1 MHRDLTP
8 NNIMLGE
15 HDKVTISKVLIH
27 FETFHIFILPLRNK
41 INLHLYVR
49 VIFEVIP
56 KLLTSVYKSVCFLKR
71 DGIFSHRG
79 YDFLILISENRES
92 L

>member
-27 FETFHIFILPLRNK
+27 SETFHIFVFRLRNTIK
-41 INLHLYVR
+41 LHLYVR
-49 VIFEVIP
+49 VIFKVIP
-56 KLLTSVYKSVCFLKR
+56 KPLTSVYKSVCFLKR
-71 DGIFSHRG
+71 DRIFSHRG
-79 YDFLILISENRES
+79 YDFLILLIEN
-92 L
+92 

>member
-8 NNIMLGE
+8 NNIILGE
-15 HDKVTISKVLIH
+15 HDKVTISKVLIRS
-27 FETFHIFILPLRNK
+27 ESFHIFILLLRST

-56 KLLTSVYKSVCFLKR
+56 KPLTSVYKSVCFLKR

-79 YDFLILISENRES
+79 YNFLILISENRES